1 MLLLLY
7 EVARLGYMSVLE
19 TALDAG
25 RKYGVNLCLLYSCWA
40 SCAGFGEAG
49 QRAWFDSAFL
59 KCVASIQDLKTAE
72 MLSRACGEFT
82 ALGDSFTEG
91 SGSSSGR
98 DYNSRSRHQSSS
110 RQQVAGRLIKPAEI
124 VQRLHDDEQIV
135 LIRNAAPLQ
144 CGRAI
149 YFQRPEILE
158 PVRLRKVQ
166 PLRSR
171 TSK

>member
-1 MLLLLY
+1 
-7 EVARLGYMSVLE
+7 MSILE
-19 TALDAG
+19 TARDAG
-25 RKYGVNLCLLYSCWA
+25 RKYGVNLCLLYQSLGQMRG
-40 SCAGFGEAG
+40 SFGEAG

-59 KCVASIQDLKTAE
+59 KCFASIQDLETAE

-110 RQQVAGRLIKPAEI
+110 RQQVARRLIKPEEI
-124 VQRLHDDEQIV
+124 MQRMQDDEQIV
-135 LIRNAAPLQ
+135 LIRNAAPLR

-149 YFQRPEILE
+149 YFRRPEMVE
-158 PVRLRKVQ
+158 RVRLRKVQ
-166 PLRSR
+166 PLGLTTSR
-171 TSK
+171 